1 MPMIYTWS
9 DTLKIL
15 LLALIYHIAIRLV
28 IGYLTADGFISI
40 IWIPSG
46 IGFATLLLKGKK
58 FWLGIFLGAVSA
70 YLSFDR
76 PLPLAA
82 LVALSNCA
90 ESLVGSWLLLKNPRF
105 DRHLHHIYDFNR
117 LMLVGSVSAA
127 LAAFIGVLSLKLS
140 ATPPDNFFLAFRL
153 WWMGNFLG
161 IVVITPIILI
171 WRKIPRDWLSAKHL
185 PEALLFICLAF
196 LCGQLVFYNWFSASL
211 GFIARD
217 YWAFMF
223 AIWGASRFGRH
234 GALFIVGLFALQGLL
249 GALSGQGIF
258 STDIES
264 TRLSNYW
271 FFIIILAIVSLS
283 LSLVLEGWRH
293 ALLVARNA
301 EREAIH
307 QMQSA
312 ENARQE
318 LWHAFKKQQETENFL
333 KHERDLNKLYLNTV
347 AAIVVVLDIQGT
359 IRMINRKGCE
369 ILGHT
374 ETELLGKNW
383 FSYCLPQPKG
393 LSQQLP
399 LFQQLI
405 QNPYTDN
412 AYLEN
417 EIITRQG
424 QTRLVAWHHHPLNDP
439 QGNIT
444 GILSSGED
452 ITERKYAET
461 QLTMQMAELQRWHNV
476 TLNREARIIEL
487 KQEINYLLSQLQQAP
502 RFTSLLEADQQLG
515 DKGNS

>member
-1 MPMIYTWS
+1 MPMIYTWT
-9 DTLKIL
+9 DTLKVL
-15 LLALIYHIAIRLV
+15 LLALIYHLAIRLV
-28 IGYLTADGFISI
+28 ISFLTADGFISI

-46 IGFATLLLKGKK
+46 IGFAALLLNGKK
-58 FWLGIFLGAVSA
+58 FWLGIFLGAFTA

-76 PLPLAA
+76 SVPLAL
-82 LVALSNCA
+82 LVALSNCL
-90 ESLVGSWLLLKNPRF
+90 ESVFGSWLLLKNPRF
-105 DRHLHHIYDFNR
+105 DRNLHHISDFIR
-117 LMLVGSVSAA
+117 LMLVGSLSAA
-127 LAAFIGVLSLKLS
+127 LAANLGVLSLKLS
-140 ATPPDNFFLAFRL
+140 ATPPDNVFLAFRL

-171 WRKIPRDWLSAKHL
+171 WREIPRHWLSAKQL
-185 PEALLFICLAF
+185 PETLLFICLAF
-196 LCGQLVFYNWFSASL
+196 LCGQLVFYNWFSSSL

-234 GALFIVGLFALQGLL
+234 GALFIVGLFAMQGLL
-249 GALSGQGIF
+249 GALSGHGFF

-283 LSLVLEGWRH
+283 LSLVLEGWRN
-293 ALLVARNA
+293 ALLLARNA
-301 EREAIH
+301 EHEAIL

-312 ENARQE
+312 ENARKE
-318 LWHAFKKQQETENFL
+318 LWHAFEKQQETENFL

-347 AAIVVVLDIQGT
+347 AAIVVVLDTQGN

-369 ILGHT
+369 ILGYS
-374 ETELLGKNW
+374 ETELIGKNW

-393 LSQQLP
+393 LTQFFP
-399 LFQQLI
+399 LFQQLV
-405 QNPYTDN
+405 QHQLADN

-417 EIITRQG
+417 EIITHTG
-424 QTRLVAWHHHPLNDP
+424 KLRLVAWHHHRLKDNQDA
-439 QGNIT
+439 IT

-461 QLTMQMAELQRWHNV
+461 QLTTQMAELQRWHNV

-487 KQEINYLLSQLQQAP
+487 KQEINYLLGQLHQAP
-502 RFTSLLEADQQLG
+502 RFTSILESEVQPGDQG
-515 DKGNS
+515 AS